1 MKSNEQKNTQIQTI
15 QNAKPFA
22 GFNMSVMPVL
32 SKDGEY
38 VRFFLPGEIT
48 ITEHVNRVKGLLKLP
63 YTPKAPTVPMAERGD
78 YKPRLGLNAKIR
90 IGLSEDGEWV
100 TLYLPGNM
108 GRIRNHVNAYKYLFK
123 APYEKK
129 SRAVA

>member
-1 MKSNEQKNTQIQTI
+1 MKSNEQKTNQIETNQNT
-15 QNAKPFA
+15 KPYA

-48 ITEHVNRVKGLLKLP
+48 ITEHANRFKGLLGLS
-63 YTPKAPTVPMAERGD
+63 YTPKAPTAPMVEKGD

-90 IGLSEDGEWV
+90 VGISKDGQWV

-108 GRIRNHVNAYKYLFK
+108 GRISNHVNAYKHIFK
-123 APYEKK
+123 LPYEKK